1 MNKEVDAESFVTTY
15 RKFYFNKII
24 SDEEFQEDGIPTDLN
39 RTDAGLEDHIIE
51 KLNDG
56 IYDAEAFAW
65 KAGRAKW
72 ENDGFEYETG
82 MKEKWVNGN
91 GNPIKLKKDSDSF
104 TLEDFKNHVNESA
117 NNYKLKYEKG
127 KDIKVFY
134 EKVAKAYNL
143 YNFGTVNIIN
153 VMFFLSEGAIP
164 IYDYFAHV
172 AVKALLMDK
181 NPKEIFVPDPPGKD
195 DKPKGRIVKD
205 KKNNSELLYDK
216 NDYYLSVNLLEEYMW
231 MLKEVFPNVVKENGE
246 KMYISRELD
255 QALWVYGHAYNK
267 WPIKS

>member
-72 ENDGFEYETG
+72 KNDGFEYETG

-91 GNPIKLKKDSDSF
+91 GNPIKLKKNSGSF

-172 AVKALLMDK
+172 AVKALLMNK
-181 NPKEIFVPDPPGKD
+181 NPKEIFVPGAPGK
-195 DKPKGRIVKD
+195 KD
-205 KKNNSELLYDK
+205 HPRGKEGFNKKE
-216 NDYYLSVNLLEEYMW
+216 YYLAVNLLEEYMW
-231 MLKEVFPNVVKENGE
+231 MLKKVFPKNIKENG
-246 KMYISRELD
+246 KNMYISRELD
-255 QALWVYGHAYNK
+255 QALWVYGHAYKK
-267 WPIKS
+267 WPIEE

>member
-1 MNKEVDAESFVTTY
+1 MSKIENAESFITTY
-15 RKFYFNKII
+15 RKFYFKNKEGEEI

-39 RTDAGLEDHIIE
+39 RTDVGLEEHIIK

-72 ENDGFEYETG
+72 ENNGFEYKEG
-82 MKEKWVNGN
+82 MEEKWVNGN
-91 GNPIKLKKDSDSF
+91 GNPIKKDKNSQNYTKKKF
-104 TLEDFKNHVNESA
+104 EKYVKNVNNNNMLE
-117 NNYKLKYEKG
+117 YKRG
-127 KDIKVFY
+127 KDIKTFY
-134 EKVAKAYNL
+134 KEVAKAYNL

-181 NPKEIFVPDPPGKD
+181 NPKEIFVPGAPGK
-195 DKPKGRIVKD
+195 KEHPRGKEGFNK
-205 KKNNSELLYDK
+205 EE
-216 NDYYLSVNLLEEYMW
+216 YYLALNLLEEYMW
-231 MLKEVFPNVVKENGE
+231 LLEKVFREEIRKEENNG
-246 KMYISRELD
+246 MYISRELD
-255 QALWVYGHAYNK
+255 QALWVYGHAYKK
-267 WPIKS
+267 WPIKA